1 MITEKSLSISMYEE
15 IMHMGLK
22 DIIKC
27 YYDHYEV
34 IRESSI
40 NLTIELLSRCN
51 NIRSFLPYI
60 F

>member
-1 MITEKSLSISMYEE
+1 
-15 IMHMGLK
+15 MGLK